1 MILTQRICFLILLFT
16 EMKKHV
22 EKRENN
28 LVENFEEN
36 HPFTKLI
43 QILRKREGDMA
54 IEHVRIQATNDV
66 WKVLV
71 DICLQASVN
80 SNVWKKNYKGN
91 ELSSFVTPYDET
103 FALLALENNYEDW
116 IYLVLN
122 DGKREKGKDLTL
134 YNIRGKSKPD
144 RNRKGYSLQG
154 KKRFNAILKVV
165 VEQRKDEESKRK
177 EEWIKSFWSGDDDE
191 GNEGST
197 EELEEPRGELD
208 EIQEDFTPMNGF
220 IDIVSV

>member
-1 MILTQRICFLILLFT
+1 MSALAGLEIFHLDR
-16 EMKKHV
+16 HV

-36 HPFTKLI
+36 HPFAKLI

-165 VEQRKDEESKRK
+165 VEQRKDQESKKKEESLPPVTTTKSSPVTSSVIIPAA
-177 EEWIKSFWSGDDDE
+177 WLCLACIKIGPLTHSPS
-191 GNEGST
+191 
-197 EELEEPRGELD
+197 
-208 EIQEDFTPMNGF
+208 M
-220 IDIVSV
+220 